1 MNCNWEYEFDFQGK
15 GTRDKVLIRIMVSR
29 SEVDMLKIRSEF
41 KKKYGKSLYY
51 YIQVRPHLAIRG
63 LGVPGGCLSEQW
75 QNGGF
80 LFPNSPGERWYSSNI
95 RVYPQSAITRCPGK
109 LKNQANI
116 LYFPHLFYSDSW
128 CS

>member
-1 MNCNWEYEFDFQGK
+1 MNCILEYEFDFQGK

-51 YIQVRPHLAIRG
+51 YIQVSPTWPSEGWGSQA
-63 LGVPGGCLSEQW
+63 GVC
-75 QNGGF
+75 QNNGKMVFFCF
-80 LFPNSPGERWYSSNI
+80 LTPQGRDATHQISGVYS
-95 RVYPQSAITRCPGK
+95 QSAITMCPGK

-128 CS
+128 CL

>member
-63 LGVPGGCLSEQW
+63 LGSQAGVC
-75 QNGGF
+75 QNNGKMVVFCFLTPQGRDATHQTSGF
-80 LFPNSPGERWYSSNI
+80 I
-95 RVYPQSAITRCPGK
+95 
-109 LKNQANI
+109 LKVLLQGV
-116 LYFPHLFYSDSW
+116 LES
-128 CS
+128 